1 MPIMTAALQGLE
13 VQPVTAEADLIFG
26 LPKFIVVGLAD
37 TAVQEARDRVHSALK
52 NSGFDFPRHRI
63 IINLA
68 PASVK
73 KVGSWYDLVMALSLI
88 VAQQKNLIL
97 ATEHSLFL
105 GELGLSGEV
114 RPVRGVLAV
123 LLQAEKFDWQ
133 HIFVPQANAAEA
145 ALIKNLKVYPV
156 AELSQLID
164 HLTGK
169 KLIKPFHSPKQ
180 TVNQKSFE
188 VDLADIKGQVVA
200 KRALEI
206 AASGGHNL
214 LFSGPPGCG
223 KTMLAKALPS
233 ILPPLAE
240 SESLIIT
247 ALYSVSGLL
256 VGGQLLSSRPFRSP
270 HHTASAVAL
279 TGGGVNLRP
288 GEITLAHL
296 GVLFLDE
303 LPEFAR
309 VVLENL
315 RQPLEN
321 GQITIARAAGSVTYP
336 AAVQLVAAMNPC
348 PCGFLGDQQKNCSCV
363 PFQIQ
368 RYQKK
373 ISGPLLDR
381 LDLHLSLSRVK
392 PDELFSEQPAES
404 SAIVRQRVAQARE
417 LQRARLKIFGCSTNS
432 QLSPQIIKKV
442 CSLSPGAKKLLE
454 TIVWQEQ
461 LSARGYFRLLKVA
474 QTIADLVQAEQ
485 IQENHLAEA
494 WQFRQG

>member
-1 MPIMTAALQGLE
+1 MTAALQGLE

-73 KVGSWYDLVMALSLI
+73 KIGSWYDLVMALSLI
-88 VAQQKNLIL
+88 VAQQKNITL
-97 ATEHSLFL
+97 ATDHSLFL

-114 RPVRGVLAV
+114 RAVRGVLAV
-123 LLQAEKFDWQ
+123 LLQAKKFDWQ
-133 HIFVPQANAAEA
+133 SIFVPQANAAEA
-145 ALIKNLKVYPV
+145 ALIKNIKVYPV
-156 AELSQLID
+156 ASLRQLID

-169 KLIKPFHSPKQ
+169 KLIKVFKPKSKLI
-180 TVNQKSFE
+180 NKDFFD
-188 VDLADIKGQVVA
+188 VDLAEIKGQLVA

-240 SESLIIT
+240 AESLIIT

-256 VGGQLLSSRPFRSP
+256 VGGQLLTSRPFRSP

-309 VVLENL
+309 IVLDNL

-321 GQITIARAAGSVTYP
+321 GQITIARAIGSVTYP
-336 AAVQLVAAMNPC
+336 ASVQLVAAMNPC
-348 PCGFLGDQQKNCSCV
+348 PCGFLGDQQKICSCAPIQV
-363 PFQIQ
+363 Q

-392 PDELFSEQPAES
+392 PDELFSEKSAEP
-404 SAIVRQRVAQARE
+404 SAIIRQRVAGARKKQQE
-417 LQRARLKIFGCSTNS
+417 RLKIFNCSTNS
-432 QLSPQIIKKV
+432 QMSPKIIKKI
-442 CSLSPGAKKLLE
+442 CQLSPGAKKLLE
-454 TIVWQEQ
+454 TIVWKEQ

-474 QTIADLVQAEQ
+474 QTIADLAGLEQ